1 MRISRRNRREWR
13 IIFWISLTSAA
24 ISAYFGYVVAPADE
38 PPVSGILQGVLTS
51 LLIATPIAFFEVRR
65 ARMDAFGW
73 MRRLPLAGYFF
84 IKVLFYCIVIIAGLI
99 LSRLIMSI
107 GTSRSIVVDPTFRSS
122 VLFAIGMSV
131 FGNLVVEMGRLLGFG
146 TLKNLLM
153 GRYARPRRE
162 QKAFLLID
170 MKDSTGLAERL
181 GAIRF
186 HELLNA
192 FFRDV
197 ADAAL
202 ESDGEI
208 HKYVGDEAILT
219 WAAGP
224 ALREGDCLTCPFLA
238 RDFILRNAARYRDRF
253 GAVPEFRAA
262 LHFGEIV
269 AGEIGDLRREIA
281 YVGDT
286 LNVAARLLEA
296 SKTLR
301 RDVLVSA
308 ELLALVRLP
317 SGLQAEPLPTLS
329 IRGRD
334 APLAIAA
341 LSLRVGQDQV

>member
-1 MRISRRNRREWR
+1 MKISRRNHREWR
-13 IIFWISLTSAA
+13 IVFWISLASAA
-24 ISAYFGYVVAPADE
+24 LSAYFGYAVAPADE
-38 PPVSGILQGVLTS
+38 PAVRGMLQGILTS
-51 LLIATPIAFFEVRR
+51 LLIATPIVFFEVRR
-65 ARMDAFGW
+65 ARINALGW
-73 MRRLPLAGYFF
+73 MRRMPLAGYFMV
-84 IKVLFYCIVIIAGLI
+84 KVLFYCVVIVAGLI

-107 GTSRSIVVDPTFRSS
+107 GSSDVIIFAPSFSNS

-131 FGNLVVEMGRLLGFG
+131 FGNLVVETGRLLGFG
-146 TLKNLLM
+146 TLKNLLV

-170 MKDSTGLAERL
+170 MKDSTGLAEKL

-202 ESDGEI
+202 ECDAEI

-219 WAAGP
+219 WPAGP
-224 ALREGDCLTCPFLA
+224 ALSEGDCLTCPFFA
-238 RDFILRNAARYRDRF
+238 RDFMVRNAARYRDRF
-253 GAVPEFRAA
+253 GVVPEFRAA
-262 LHFGEIV
+262 LHCGEIV
-269 AGEIGDLRREIA
+269 AGEIGDVRREIA

-296 SKTLR
+296 SKSLH

-317 SGLQAEPLPTLS
+317 AGLQAEPLPTLS
-329 IRGRD
+329 IRGRA

-341 LSLRVGQDQV
+341 LSLRGGQDQV

>member
-1 MRISRRNRREWR
+1 MKISRRNRREWR
-13 IIFWISLTSAA
+13 VIFWISLTSAA
-24 ISAYFGYVVAPADE
+24 VSAYFGYAVAPADD
-38 PPVSGILQGVLTS
+38 PPVRGILQGILTS

-65 ARMDAFGW
+65 ARIDALGW

-84 IKVLFYCIVIIAGLI
+84 VKVLFYCIVIVAGLI

-107 GTSRSIVVDPTFRSS
+107 GTSRVIVFDPIFRNSL
-122 VLFAIGMSV
+122 LFAFGMSV

-146 TLKNLLM
+146 TLKNLLV

-162 QKAFLLID
+162 QRAFLLID

-192 FFRDV
+192 FFRDI

-202 ESDGEI
+202 ECDAEI

-219 WAAGP
+219 WPAGP
-224 ALREGDCLTCPFLA
+224 ALNEGDCLTCPFLA
-238 RDFILRNAARYRDRF
+238 RGFMVRNAARYRDRF
-253 GAVPEFRAA
+253 GVVPEFRAA

-286 LNVAARLLEA
+286 LNVTARLLDA
-296 SKTLR
+296 SKTLH

-308 ELLALVRLP
+308 ELLALIRLP
-317 SGLQAEPLPTLS
+317 ADLKAEPLPTLS
-329 IRGRD
+329 IRGRA

-341 LSLRVGQDQV
+341 LSLRGGQDQI

>member
-1 MRISRRNRREWR
+1 MKMSRRNRREWR
-13 IIFWISLTSAA
+13 VILWISLSSAV
-24 ISAYFGYVVAPADE
+24 ISAYFGHAVAPADE
-38 PPVSGILQGVLTS
+38 PPIRGVLQGILTS
-51 LLIATPIAFFEVRR
+51 LLIGTPIIFFEVRR
-65 ARMDAFGW
+65 SRIDALGW
-73 MRRLPLAGYFF
+73 MRRLPLAGYFLV
-84 IKVLFYCIVIIAGLI
+84 KVLFYCVVIVAGLI
-99 LSRLIMSI
+99 VSRLVM
-107 GTSRSIVVDPTFRSS
+107 
-122 VLFAIGMSV
+122 AIGSSDVIILTPNFSNSILFSVGMAV
-131 FGNLVVEMGRLLGFG
+131 FGNLVVETGRLLGFG
-146 TLKNLLM
+146 TLKNLLI

-170 MKDSTGLAERL
+170 MKDSTGLAEKL
-181 GAIRF
+181 GAVSF

-192 FFRDV
+192 FFRDI

-202 ESDGEI
+202 ECDAEI

-219 WAAGP
+219 WPAGP
-224 ALREGDCLTCPFLA
+224 ALNEGDCLTCPFLA
-238 RDFILRNAARYRDRF
+238 RDFMVRNAGRYRDRF
-253 GAVPEFRAA
+253 GIVPEFRAA
-262 LHFGEIV
+262 LHCGEIV
-269 AGEIGDLRREIA
+269 AGEIGDVRREIA